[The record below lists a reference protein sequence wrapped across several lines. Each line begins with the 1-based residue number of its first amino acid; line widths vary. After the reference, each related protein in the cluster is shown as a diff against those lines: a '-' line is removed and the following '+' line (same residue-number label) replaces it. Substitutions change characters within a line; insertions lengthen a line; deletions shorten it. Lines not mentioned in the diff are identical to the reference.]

1 MKNIPNVIKMI
12 LNILLFGIYSLIWV
26 IIWDWLINWFIPNM
40 LGKEIPSISDP
51 IHMKVAILVIVFI
64 ILITGLL
71 RKYFYL
77 SCKKNTNESILK
89 NKSVIEKAEKELE
102 KLKVEK
108 KEELDNEMKIY
119 IDKEIK

>member
-1 MKNIPNVIKMI
+1 MKNIPILVKGLLNV
-12 LNILLFGIYSLIWV
+12 LFFCIYSLIW
-26 IIWDWLINWFIPNM
+26 IILWNFIYWFILNS
-40 LGKEIPSISDP
+40 LWKVIPWPSDP
-51 IHMKVAILVIVFI
+51 IHMKLAILVIVFI
-64 ILITGLL
+64 SLVTGLL

-89 NKSVIEKAEKELE
+89 NKSVIEKAEQEIE
-102 KLKVEK
+102 KLKNEK

>member
-1 MKNIPNVIKMI
+1 
-12 LNILLFGIYSLIWV
+12 
-26 IIWDWLINWFIPNM
+26 M

-108 KEELDNEMKIY
+108 KEELDDEMKIY